1 MKKSRTNQKVTKVA
15 CGRRGGRPQLD
26 ESERRTGRI
35 NVPLNSE
42 EKTLIIER
50 AVGYHMSGAFFLR
63 ELGLGHRMR
72 RTLPAIN
79 LQAYQELGR
88 MGVNLNRVVGLINQ
102 GQAVGISREFAEEL
116 YDLLQATRRALLGG
130 RDGDREDQQG
140 EELQRPAD
148 LPLQRE
154 GKRRPGARTGIN
166 ARAAERATTGT
177 GRGAQQS

>member
-1 MKKSRTNQKVTKVA
+1 MKKSRTNKKVTKVA
-15 CGRRGGRPQLD
+15 SGRRGGRPQLD

-50 AVGYHMSGAFFLR
+50 AVAYHMSGAFFLR

-72 RTLPAIN
+72 RPLPAIN
-79 LQAYQELGR
+79 LQAYRQLGR
-88 MGVNLNRVVGLINQ
+88 MAANLNRVVGLINQ
-102 GQAVGISREFAEEL
+102 EHAVGISREFAEEL

-130 RDGDREDQQG
+130 KDDREDQQG

-166 ARAAERATTGT
+166 ARAAERASTGT
-177 GRGAQQS
+177 GRGAQQP